1 MGFEKSAVKSHLL
14 PSYLEENYGLV
25 PVTISQFLDAYSKVC
40 NAIHNT
46 QEWVQNKS
54 MTSWKKTY

>member
-14 PSYLEENYGLV
+14 PNYLEENYGLV

-46 QEWVQNKS
+46 QERVQNKS
-54 MTSWKKTY
+54 MTS